1 MTEGERWVPSESI
14 AYQPQVPYLIEG
26 SIRENVLF
34 GVSSD
39 GCDEKHLQRAL
50 AAAQLAVD
58 IRDPGSTL
66 HAKGDGTDV
75 GKRGTHLSGGQR
87 ARTALARSVYAVLR
101 GAPIALLDD
110 PVASVDNEVVQ
121 AAWEE
126 AVLGA
131 MKGATRVVV
140 VNSQLL
146 ERLAA
151 TADRLVVLSEGRVA
165 FCGTPDEAFK
175 DQEVLG
181 KALSGKYE
189 LSKSA
194 SRKQAKAYTWL
205 TMGVAAVKDYAAFFG
220 HPKEGDAFTEE
231 HLGLIQKS
239 SPTPL
244 TFESLT
250 EQGLVRESEAAEA
263 EEPVPQRAL
272 PAPEP
277 EEEEA
282 NGEDSALALADMLR
296 ESEPLRDFLRCQIP
310 GSEEDTEP
318 LLPSRAPLKLSPDE
332 WESLR
337 LKLQRI
343 ERQHR
348 HGEPQGKAKLTT
360 AQLVMHFLY
369 VSAFMFAICM
379 CLQVGSSFKDAAVL
393 ATISRWGAK
402 SESESDTAYL
412 WTLIWV
418 FVGFA
423 LLGVLIQVL
432 DGYGSLQLSVHL
444 MGRVDESLVALGMP
458 FFWRKKQL
466 AEPQIRK
473 VVNTDM
479 GALANIARMPM
490 MCIEC
495 LVLIAATSLHAPLVL
510 VLMPVSF
517 VGYYRMAF
525 LPDWRNLQLY
535 PAREQLQ
542 NAAWAKVVEQFDMLP
557 AIRGLKRQHDF
568 QRKTY
573 RGIMVVGY
581 SNFMDYQLQVLSA
594 VYHHVIGAIFNAVA
608 LAVLIR
614 MRSSGTDATTAYAF
628 WTLVSNVNGRVN
640 QLVNMYMP
648 FKDLLKQY
656 DQMQDIFCSDA
667 LETDEGA
674 EAPPGWP
681 AEGKIEFE
689 SVTFRY
695 VAFLPPALKDVS
707 LVVRPGEKL
716 GVVGKTGSG
725 KSTLMSLLLR
735 LGPLKGVA
743 PNSGG
748 RVLLDGV
755 DVATL
760 RLTALRQRVAVVP
773 QEPTLFAMTLKE
785 NVGEEFTDAEVLT
798 ALQWCGLE
806 ARQLTG
812 KEEGPIA
819 DALTAALRPGSLS
832 VGQQQLLMA
841 ARALVRRPRV
851 LVLDECT
858 ASLDRESADR
868 LLEVLNTHS
877 KDATVLA
884 IAHRL
889 RFVLRSDRILV
900 LSAGKVLACDTPARL
915 LEQPDSY
922 FAVNLR
928 YEQQQEGGE

>member
-1 MTEGERWVPSESI
+1 
-14 AYQPQVPYLIEG
+14 
-26 SIRENVLF
+26 
-34 GVSSD
+34 
-39 GCDEKHLQRAL
+39 
-50 AAAQLAVD
+50 
-58 IRDPGSTL
+58 
-66 HAKGDGTDV
+66 
-75 GKRGTHLSGGQR
+75 
-87 ARTALARSVYAVLR
+87 
-101 GAPIALLDD
+101 
-110 PVASVDNEVVQ
+110 
-121 AAWEE
+121 
-126 AVLGA
+126 
-131 MKGATRVVV
+131 
-140 VNSQLL
+140 
-146 ERLAA
+146 
-151 TADRLVVLSEGRVA
+151 
-165 FCGTPDEAFK
+165 
-175 DQEVLG
+175 
-181 KALSGKYE
+181 
-189 LSKSA
+189 
-194 SRKQAKAYTWL
+194 
-205 TMGVAAVKDYAAFFG
+205 
-220 HPKEGDAFTEE
+220 
-231 HLGLIQKS
+231 
-239 SPTPL
+239 
-244 TFESLT
+244 
-250 EQGLVRESEAAEA
+250 
-263 EEPVPQRAL
+263 
-272 PAPEP
+272 
-277 EEEEA
+277 
-282 NGEDSALALADMLR
+282 
-296 ESEPLRDFLRCQIP
+296 
-310 GSEEDTEP
+310 
-318 LLPSRAPLKLSPDE
+318 
-332 WESLR
+332 
-337 LKLQRI
+337 
-343 ERQHR
+343 
-348 HGEPQGKAKLTT
+348 
-360 AQLVMHFLY
+360 
-369 VSAFMFAICM
+369 
-379 CLQVGSSFKDAAVL
+379 
-393 ATISRWGAK
+393 
-402 SESESDTAYL
+402 
-412 WTLIWV
+412 
-418 FVGFA
+418 
-423 LLGVLIQVL
+423 
-432 DGYGSLQLSVHL
+432 
-444 MGRVDESLVALGMP
+444 
-458 FFWRKKQL
+458 
-466 AEPQIRK
+466 
-473 VVNTDM
+473 
-479 GALANIARMPM
+479 
-490 MCIEC
+490 
-495 LVLIAATSLHAPLVL
+495 
-510 VLMPVSF
+510 
-517 VGYYRMAF
+517 
-525 LPDWRNLQLY
+525 
-535 PAREQLQ
+535 
-542 NAAWAKVVEQFDMLP
+542 
-557 AIRGLKRQHDF
+557 
-568 QRKTY
+568 
-573 RGIMVVGY
+573 
-581 SNFMDYQLQVLSA
+581 MDYQLQVLSA